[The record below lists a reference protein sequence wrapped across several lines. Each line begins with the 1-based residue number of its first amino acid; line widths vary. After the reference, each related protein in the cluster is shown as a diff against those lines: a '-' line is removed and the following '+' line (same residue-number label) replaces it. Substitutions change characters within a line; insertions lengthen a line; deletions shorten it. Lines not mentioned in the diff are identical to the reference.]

1 MGKLE
6 KLSNGRN
13 VFHGFSTKNPED
25 MKQFTAIVKEKIIGK
40 ENKPLPQIAKATGID
55 VEVVEVAID
64 EDIPTKKSS
73 KEKIEHWVFN
83 NATKEM
89 GIKEGLNKKD
99 LLKMVKHILKNR

>member
-40 ENKPLPQIAKATGID
+40 EIVKPLVKETGTK
-55 VEVVEVAID
+55 VEVAEVAID

-73 KEKIEHWVFN
+73 KEKIEQWVFD

-89 GIKEGLNKKD
+89 GIKEGLSKKE